1 MVIAN
6 LHKNYSKLMLAGSG
20 EFSHT
25 EKRRENIALSKGS
38 QDFAV
43 GALCPTLIRGVQSTD
58 FSRAFL
64 SKKEPN

>member
-43 GALCPTLIRGVQSTD
+43 GWWRPEVKFSAPPPRSLRLCGECI
-58 FSRAFL
+58 
-64 SKKEPN
+64 